1 MTTALNRDQQQAIIR
16 GKVQQLLGGSRAYQ
30 LMPAAERARIF
41 ADTAAVVEG
50 LARNG
55 GEGVLAQR
63 LPKPPSDRRAPED
76 PWARPLDV
84 SPGPGAPLAPGR
96 APPSKSS
103 STRSTGDFG
112 AGLEKGVQQAGQIL
126 REVNF
131 PDFVSALIK
140 GVFQAIV
147 DSSIQQMKAYG
158 ELVQSVAMS
167 MNDFRDQNV
176 SDNQARDHLVSKYP
190 SLLQIKVTDGKPRV
204 SPRDGADSQ
213 ELPDF
218 KKDLGLDEDIGSLDE
233 ETIEAKMVPAAR
245 DQVALGRQ
253 KLLATMVLMGIN
265 RIIVTDGKINAKLK
279 FNFTATDSMRGTDSA
294 TKYDNLGT
302 NLESGATST
311 EGVDSNGVASIVKD
325 RRSSSRPI
333 IQVSDQSDTTT
344 KADLNATAQ
353 LTGEVSV
360 NFRSETFPLEK
371 MVNTD
376 QMTQLQSA
384 GAGRAAPAPS
394 APNAPAASAPA
405 APMPPPAPAPAP
417 AAAPAR

>member
-16 GKVQQLLGGSRAYQ
+16 GKVQQMLGTSRAYQ

-50 LARNG
+50 LARHG
-55 GEGVLAQR
+55 GEGTLTQR
-63 LPKPPSDRRAPED
+63 LPRPPRRTSAPED
-76 PWARPLDV
+76 PWAQPLDLAPQPLV
-84 SPGPGAPLAPGR
+84 PLAPGQ
-96 APPSKSS
+96 APPPKTSS
-103 STRSTGDFG
+103 SKSTGDFG
-112 AGLEKGVQQAGQIL
+112 AGLEKGVQQAGQLL

-131 PDFVSALIK
+131 PDFVSSLIK

-176 SDNQARDHLVSKYP
+176 TDNQARDHLVSKYP
-190 SLLQIKVTDGKPRV
+190 NLLQIKITDGKPRA

-213 ELPDF
+213 ELPNF
-218 KKDLGLDEDIGSLDE
+218 KKDLGLDEDVSSLDE

-265 RIIVTDGKINAKLK
+265 RIIVTDGRINAKLK
-279 FNFTATDSMRGTDSA
+279 FNFTASDSMRGTNSA

-302 NLESGATST
+302 DLQDHRTST

-325 RRSSSRPI
+325 RMRSETPVIR
-333 IQVSDQSDTTT
+333 VSDQSDTTS

-353 LTGEVSV
+353 LSGEVSV

-384 GAGRAAPAPS
+384 GAGRAAPAP
-394 APNAPAASAPA
+394 PAASPAA
-405 APMPPPAPAPAP
+405 APMPPPVPALAP
-417 AAAPAR
+417 AAAPAH